1 MTLIDNQVKPETYE
15 RKRVF
20 SPSYEPL
27 KTALRQN
34 YLSSFALILFALFCR
49 WKIENENNVHILE
62 FHNTVF
68 NDM

>member
-1 MTLIDNQVKPETYE
+1 MTLIDNQVKSETYE

-20 SPSYEPL
+20 SSL

-62 FHNTVF
+62 FYNTVF